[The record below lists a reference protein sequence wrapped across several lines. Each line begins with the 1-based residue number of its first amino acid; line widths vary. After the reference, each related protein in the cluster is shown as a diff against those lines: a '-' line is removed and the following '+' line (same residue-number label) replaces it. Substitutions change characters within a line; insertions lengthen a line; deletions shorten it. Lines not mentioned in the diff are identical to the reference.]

1 MATEPTTPIQE
12 ETMGAPAP
20 VPEPLEETLEEIA
33 ARRAAETVAAMVAE
47 VPAPEPEPEAPAE
60 VKDMNATMPT
70 FSEQLQT
77 AISRFSADVGSLKSL
92 ELTVGQAEEEVTSA
106 QRALTEAESS
116 QGLKLADRASG
127 RTAAVDSRDGLIAV
141 LQSWS
146 P

>member
-1 MATEPTTPIQE
+1 MTEQAAPTQE
-12 ETMGAPAP
+12 EATGAPAP
-20 VPEPLEETLEEIA
+20 ELETLDKTIDAAIA
-33 ARRAAETVAAMVAE
+33 AREAVAE
-47 VPAPEPEPEAPAE
+47 AAAPEPDPAIAEPAVTVDAPP
-60 VKDMNATMPT
+60 PT
-70 FSEQLQT
+70 FSEQLQA

-106 QRALTEAESS
+106 QRALTDAETS